1 MKSDLS
7 DCSVRYTLYQTVQ
20 FHKLQIK
27 KSFILSNDEFQIYDL
42 TIYESDIIIIN
53 LYVVVN
59 VVVDDDQRTACNQL
73 LMASFQRPRSAATCY
88 FIKLKPHP
96 DHENPSIQL
105 KFPRICNL
113 VHGLPVCKY
122 FERQT
127 ADQGSTHRPNERS
140 LIFLS
145 KDGLN
150 VPWSP
155 VSQQKHKRHCAH
167 HLTTFSL
174 CKYNFFSFQYQI
186 DSFGSN
192 HLLILREFHW
202 T

>member
-1 MKSDLS
+1 MKSDVS

-59 VVVDDDQRTACNQL
+59 VVDDDQRTACNQL

-113 VHGLPVCKY
+113 VHGLPVGKY
-122 FERQT
+122 FERRT
-127 ADQGSTHRPNERS
+127 ADQGSTQRPCETS
-140 LIFLS
+140 LIFLVQ
-145 KDGLN
+145 GRLER
-150 VPWSP
+150 P
-155 VSQQKHKRHCAH
+155 VEPCFLEKTQTPLRTSSYDF
-167 HLTTFSL
+167 FSL
-174 CKYNFFSFQYQI
+174 
-186 DSFGSN
+186 
-192 HLLILREFHW
+192 
-202 T
+202 